1 MQAARYDIQIL
12 FSSIFNYIFTPL
24 LRMTKLV
31 SRRIK
36 CLCNVTTKNLFYVSR
51 FLPLIWNKE
60 MKKNL
65 DSLQTWMWKAFLRLP
80 MKVFILYEDAT
91 KQIIEIFVENSRR
104 NLQKKIRAFR
114 RLCDVY
120 VCAKYQA
127 WPTKQQHEYN
137 MKLLPLVRTHLS
149 VK

>member
-80 MKVFILYEDAT
+80 MKVFIYYFIWRCNETNYWDFCR
-91 KQIIEIFVENSRR
+91 KF
-104 NLQKKIRAFR
+104 QKKFAKKIVRS
-114 RLCDVY
+114 DVC
-120 VCAKYQA
+120 VTSMCVQNIKHD
-127 WPTKQQHEYN
+127 QQN
-137 MKLLPLVRTHLS
+137 SNTSIIWNFCPW
-149 VK
+149 